1 VVVEGWDHI
10 YVKLAPERYSTGILI
25 YVFTAGKEVI

>member
-10 YVKLAPERYSTGILI
+10 YVKRAPEGYSIGLLI
-25 YVFTAGKEVI
+25 DVFTAGKEVI